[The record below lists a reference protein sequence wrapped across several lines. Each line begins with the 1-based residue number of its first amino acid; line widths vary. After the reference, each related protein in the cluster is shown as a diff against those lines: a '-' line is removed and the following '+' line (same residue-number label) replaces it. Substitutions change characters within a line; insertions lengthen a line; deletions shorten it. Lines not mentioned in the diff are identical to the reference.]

1 MWTDAILAYLHF
13 AAILSLVWFLAKEW
27 TLLRAGAPRIDT
39 ERLASAD
46 AGFGVTAMLVLVTGG
61 LRAVYGAK
69 GWPFYAH
76 NPACHVKVTLFVI
89 VGLVSIAPTLAFIRW
104 RNFRVQTRTRGWAAK
119 IQSGSF
125 PLQGQQL
132 TVIGMMMPALFLW
145 NDRRRPEYFRR
156 FRAGRCWI
164 NPGLT

>member
-1 MWTDAILAYLHF
+1 MWSDAILAYVHF

-76 NPACHVKVTLFVI
+76 NPAFHVKVTLFVI

-104 RNFRVQTRTRGWAAK
+104 RKA
-119 IQSGSF
+119 
-125 PLQGQQL
+125 
-132 TVIGMMMPALFLW
+132 
-145 NDRRRPEYFRR
+145 RRADPDYVVAEAEWKRARR
-156 FRAGRCWI
+156 FVMIELHLIALIPLAAVIMSR
-164 NPGLT
+164 GLA